1 MFIVASEGHEVSSEL
16 VFQFIVQGLTDRVTV
31 GTVTALVKRGGGG
44 ASKLSVELLWSSKCW
59 RCSTGA
65 SRTDAQHITLPG
77 AYRKAGQYLKGVY
90 LFDVGGGAAAGQ
102 GVTIPTPV
110 YFSQTE

>member
-44 ASKLSVELLWSSKCW
+44 QASYQLNFFGLANV
-59 RCSTGA
+59 
-65 SRTDAQHITLPG
+65 
-77 AYRKAGQYLKGVY
+77 
-90 LFDVGGGAAAGQ
+90 GAAAPGPRALTRSTLPYP
-102 GVTIPTPV
+102 GPTERPV
-110 YFSQTE
+110 SI